1 MTPRS
6 ALISF
11 IKRSGR
17 KALTAGIKSGIVPK
31 APPEQTEEDDH
42 LAEMSFLDHLEEL
55 RWSLLKGGLGVLIVT
70 IIVAFFR
77 KWIINNLLL
86 GPARPDFFMYKVFG
100 IDAIEL
106 SLQNRT
112 IPGQFFVDWGTA
124 MAVGVIIGS
133 PIFVYY
139 IWKFVEPGLYKSER
153 RGLRF
158 ATIFGTFFFMLGI
171 AFGYLSL
178 TPLALQFC
186 ASYQISEMVVNDF
199 DITKYFSMITW
210 WAFGSGILFE
220 LPVLVYFL
228 AKIGVLTADLMK
240 RYRRYALIII
250 MILSAFFTPPDPLS
264 MIIVAIP
271 LLGLYQL
278 SILIA
283 GSVSRKREREL
294 DEALS

>member
-1 MTPRS
+1 
-6 ALISF
+6 
-11 IKRSGR
+11 
-17 KALTAGIKSGIVPK
+17 
-31 APPEQTEEDDH
+31 
-42 LAEMSFLDHLEEL
+42 
-55 RWSLLKGGLGVLIVT
+55 
-70 IIVAFFR
+70 
-77 KWIINNLLL
+77 
-86 GPARPDFFMYKVFG
+86 
-100 IDAIEL
+100 
-106 SLQNRT
+106 
-112 IPGQFFVDWGTA
+112 
-124 MAVGVIIGS
+124 
-133 PIFVYY
+133 
-139 IWKFVEPGLYKSER
+139 
-153 RGLRF
+153 
-158 ATIFGTFFFMLGI
+158 MLGI
-171 AFGYLSL
+171 AFGYLIL
-178 TPLALQFC
+178 TPLALQFF